1 MKILYIS
8 RLFTGLE
15 SSFINRK
22 WSPTGVPT
30 IFKMIEVL
38 DRDFKVNF
46 LFTVKDSGRDFKS
59 NWKLNKDAEIVI
71 DGLKNNI
78 KILTGTRYFSL
89 FGRSK
94 ITIFLREFR
103 HFLIIYFKILTYKPN
118 IIYIDNSNIFSAA
131 LITKIF
137 RKKFIILRIMGVYPY
152 MKSIINSKRFID
164 RINLYA
170 YRSNFSLV
178 VCTQDGSGVTKWCSD
193 VLNKNTKYK
202 ILINGIN
209 KEIKNTKIDPNLNK
223 IPQNKYKILFIGK
236 LEEYKGIKEFV
247 SAMYILE
254 NKYPKIFHAVI
265 IGNGNE
271 SMWLKE
277 TIKKNNSE
285 KLFTVIDK
293 INHEQIFH
301 AHNNTNIYVSL
312 NRYGNLSNVNLEAVY
327 FNNCMIIPESNKTT
341 GVDLETDTII
351 NKDSVIRIKLNNI
364 DENLSNMIIK
374 LYNNPQKR
382 MQIKES
388 LKNLSFKIIKSW
400 DQRIEDEIQIIKDKY
415 EKTKL

>member
-1 MKILYIS
+1 
-8 RLFTGLE
+8 
-15 SSFINRK
+15 
-22 WSPTGVPT
+22 
-30 IFKMIEVL
+30 
-38 DRDFKVNF
+38 
-46 LFTVKDSGRDFKS
+46 
-59 NWKLNKDAEIVI
+59 
-71 DGLKNNI
+71 
-78 KILTGTRYFSL
+78 
-89 FGRSK
+89 
-94 ITIFLREFR
+94 
-103 HFLIIYFKILTYKPN
+103 
-118 IIYIDNSNIFSAA
+118 
-131 LITKIF
+131 
-137 RKKFIILRIMGVYPY
+137 MGVYPY
-152 MKSIINSKRFID
+152 MKSIINSKKFID

-277 TIKKNNSE
+277 TIKKITVKNF
-285 KLFTVIDK
+285 FTVIDK

-388 LKNLSFKIIKSW
+388 LKNLSFKKIIKSW